1 MPPLAVYVV
10 LALLAAV
17 ENIVP
22 PVPAD
27 MAVAIGAFLTHR
39 GVTTLPT
46 VFAVTWLANVLGAVG
61 VYFAARRYGRRLF
74 ATPIGQRLMA
84 PGAIATM
91 EREYLR
97 FGILGIF
104 IARLLP
110 GIRAVVAP
118 FAGLAN
124 LSAPRTIIPITVASA
139 LWYGAVSLVGA
150 TIGAE
155 WARIQSILETVNR
168 TLGAVG
174 VTALIAVVIVLLLRR
189 RRRARGRV
197 WRAIRRAL
205 GETDEPEF
213 TAAEVEPEAGMRS
226 AALLLLELAYADE
239 ALTRDERAEVVDT
252 LRSRWGLGPVTRP
265 DTPPDE
271 HPERSRWAAYRTQA
285 VQRFAHERRLALVER
300 LWQVAFE
307 AGTSPAARDRLAR
320 RAGELLGFT
329 PGEIEA
335 VAQRARDA
343 RP

>member
-1 MPPLAVYVV
+1 MPPLSVYVV

-27 MAVAIGAFLTHR
+27 MAVALGAFLSHR
-39 GVTTLPT
+39 GVTNLPT
-46 VFAVTWLANVLGAVG
+46 VFAVTWASNMVGAIG

-74 ATPIGQRLMA
+74 ASPAGRRLLA
-84 PGAIATM
+84 PGAILTM

-124 LSAPRTIIPITVASA
+124 LSATRALIPMAVASA
-139 LWYGAVSLVGA
+139 AWYGAVSLLGSA
-150 TIGAE
+150 IGAE
-155 WARIQSILETVNR
+155 WARIQAVVDVLNR

-174 VTALIAVVIVLLLRR
+174 ITALLVLTIVLVVRR
-189 RRRARGRV
+189 RRRARARI

-205 GETDEPEF
+205 GETGEAEF
-213 TAAEVEPEAGMRS
+213 EGAEVEPVAGMRS

-239 ALTRDERAEVVDT
+239 ALTRAERDEVVDT
-252 LRSRWGLGPVTRP
+252 LRSRWGLGPVAHTGVAP
-265 DTPPDE
+265 ET
-271 HPERSRWAAYRTQA
+271 HPERTRWAAYRAQA
-285 VQRFAHERRLALVER
+285 VERFAHERRLALVER
-300 LWQVAFE
+300 LWQVAF
-307 AGTSPAARDRLAR
+307 ASGTSLEARDRLAR

-329 PGEIEA
+329 PEEMEEA
-335 VAQRARDA
+335 ARRAREA
-343 RP
+343 SP